1 MAGSAAQALPGSFI
15 VRNKYQKLLVHLL
28 FFLSGSTG
36 LIYEIIWSRKLGLVF
51 GSTVYAVSTVLT
63 VFFTGLALGAWLIG
77 REMDRGRNPLK
88 TYVTL
93 ELLLGV
99 FGIAS
104 PLIFIGIDTV
114 YYHIQPWVASQLAA
128 LTAVRFA
135 LSFLGLLIPTTLMGA
150 TLPVLVKLVVTDD
163 EDVAADA
170 GRLYAINTLGAAL
183 GTLLAAI
190 ALIPL
195 FGVNGSL
202 YLAGGINLAIAAV
215 AFLAFRNTATP
226 TPTATPAARAP
237 RTPLQNYLL
246 AIFAAIGFVSMVY
259 QVAWIRLLIQVT
271 GSTVYTFGLMLSVFI
286 VGVGLGSD
294 LCARALR
301 RIPNKMLALALVE
314 LAASAY
320 ALFGLGYFD
329 RLPLV
334 FTSIVSGV
342 DSFAGVLLAKLFIN
356 VLVLLFPTLM
366 FGAAFPLV
374 ASIYAGRAEHSGG
387 DVGLIYSANTIG
399 GVFGSFAGGFLI
411 LPLLGTQTSI
421 AATSVVGLAIAATI
435 ALRLADR
442 TQRIAGVAVCSAALV
457 VGLLLNTP
465 WDRFLIN
472 SGPFLLQYSDT
483 TEMQR
488 AAGAKRRVF
497 YDKEG
502 VNVNVYVDGLREPT
516 RILING
522 KPMAST
528 LIMDVANQYLLG
540 HIPMLLHPNPKTSMV
555 IGLGAGMTFGALA
568 RHPGTT
574 ADVIEISPE
583 VVEGARLFGPYN
595 RYVLDQ
601 PNANVI
607 FDDGRNY
614 LKTTRKKYD
623 VITEDP
629 LDPFFMGSGYLYD
642 LEHFQNA
649 KAALNPGGIMCQ
661 YLPLYQVGV
670 EEARIIVKTFAEV
683 FPHVSGWFAFSD
695 LVLIGSQEP
704 LRIDLANLRR
714 RMERPEIRQD
724 LLEVGIDNEYDFLA
738 NFLFDDSEIAAI
750 GGDLPLNTDNYPI
763 IEYLTPRALMR
774 RTELEN
780 VEYFLGKRAGRFPG
794 ILELDSLT
802 PSEFREFNQRMSRY
816 YVARSHI
823 IKAHILLLK
832 GGKGMLE
839 ELASA
844 ERAVSPLET
853 SSRYRAFI
861 YRGRGD
867 GLLARKQ
874 DEAAAG
880 YYEKSDALEPNQP
893 KTLNGLAQAL
903 LRTGKSQRAVE
914 LFERSLALDEGQLL
928 PRPFIAGHLIETGNL
943 PAARSMLTRCLE
955 LEPTDEDCLE
965 LWQRIEPGPSAN
977 AES

>member
-1 MAGSAAQALPGSFI
+1 MLRS
-15 VRNKYQKLLVHLL
+15 KYQRLLVYLL
-28 FFLSGSTG
+28 FFLSGATG

-77 REMDRGRNPLK
+77 REMDRGRSPFK
-88 TYVTL
+88 TYVVL
-93 ELLLGV
+93 ELLLGL
-99 FGIAS
+99 FGILS
-104 PLIFIGIDTV
+104 PLIFIGIDNV
-114 YYHIQPWVASQLAA
+114 YYHVQPWVASQLAG
-128 LTAVRFA
+128 LTSVRFA

-150 TLPVLVKLVVTDD
+150 TLPVLVKLVVSED
-163 EDVAADA
+163 EDVASDA
-170 GRLYAINTLGAAL
+170 GHLYAVNTMGAAL
-183 GTLLAAI
+183 GTLLAAV

-202 YLAGGINLAIAAV
+202 YLAGGVNLAIAVIAY
-215 AFLAFRNTATP
+215 LAFRGTASAPVPAPATP
-226 TPTATPAARAP
+226 RAAH
-237 RTPLQNYLL
+237 TPLQTYLL
-246 AIFAAIGFVSMVY
+246 LIFAAIGFVSMVY

-286 VGVGLGSD
+286 IGVGLGSD
-294 LCARALR
+294 LCARVLR
-301 RIPNKMLALALVE
+301 FIPNKILALALVE

-329 RLPLV
+329 RLPLL
-334 FTSIVSGV
+334 FTSLVVGV
-342 DSFAGVLLAKLFIN
+342 ESFTGVLLVKLVIN
-356 VLVLLFPTLM
+356 ALVLLFPTLM

-374 ASIYAGRAEHSGG
+374 ASVYAESAQYSGG
-387 DVGLIYSANTIG
+387 DVGRIYSANTIG

-411 LPLLGTQTSI
+411 LPLLGTQSTI
-421 AATSVVGLAIAATI
+421 AAASVVGFALAAAIAIRLESRAQ
-435 ALRLADR
+435 RLAGLS
-442 TQRIAGVAVCSAALV
+442 ACVVAVAA
-457 VGLLLNTP
+457 GLLLNSP
-465 WDRFLIN
+465 WNRFLIN
-472 SGPFLLQYSDT
+472 SGPFLLQYPGTAD
-483 TEMQR
+483 MHR
-488 AAGAKRRVF
+488 AVAANRQVF
-497 YDKEG
+497 YDEEG
-502 VNVNVYVDGLREPT
+502 VNVNVYVDGIQEPT

-568 RHPGTT
+568 RHPGAT

-595 RYVLDQ
+595 RHVLDR
-601 PNANVI
+601 PNTNVI

-683 FPHVSGWFAFSD
+683 FPYVTGWFAFSD
-695 LVLIGSQEP
+695 LVLIGSEEP
-704 LRIDLANLRR
+704 LRIDLANLR
-714 RMERPEIRQD
+714 ERLQNPEIRQD

-738 NFLFDDSEIAAI
+738 NLLFDESELAAI
-750 GGDLPLNTDNYPI
+750 GGDLPLNTDDYPI

-774 RTELEN
+774 KTELEN
-780 VEYFLGKRAGRFPG
+780 VEYFLGRRADRFPG
-794 ILELDSLT
+794 VLELGNLT
-802 PSEFREFNQRMSRY
+802 PAEFREFNERMRRY
-816 YVARSHI
+816 YVARSHVI
-823 IKAHILLLK
+823 RAHILLLK
-832 GGKGMLE
+832 GGKGILE
-839 ELASA
+839 ELAKA
-844 ERAVSPLET
+844 EEAVAPLQT
-853 SSRYRAFI
+853 SSLYRAFV

-867 GLLARKQ
+867 GLLANKQ
-874 DEAAAG
+874 YREAIR
-880 YYEKSDALEPNQP
+880 YYEMSDALEPEEP
-893 KTLNGLAQAL
+893 DTLSGLGRAL
-903 LRTGKSQRAVE
+903 FLAGEQERGSEFLA
-914 LFERSLALDEGQLL
+914 RSLAIEENQAL
-928 PRPFIAGHLIETGNL
+928 PRVLLAQHRM
-943 PAARSMLTRCLE
+943 AHQQAASARSLLERCLE
-955 LEPTDEDCLE
+955 LDPSATECRDELR
-965 LWQRIEPGPSAN
+965 RIEPEAADRGGDSTPGPH
-977 AES
+977 